1 MKSLRD
7 YLSRYLRGGLYEA
20 SLRSLP
26 ARFYRSPDEQV
37 RRLAAARRKRTRKCE
52 ARLWWQACGGER
64 TLAERAAAG

>member
-1 MKSLRD
+1 MKNLCAAA
-7 YLSRYLRGGLYEA
+7 LFNIFGHPEA

-26 ARFYRSPDEQV
+26 ARVYRSPDEQV